1 MRWLPATA
9 LFSLPFALASTP
21 FFACSSDDSNVG
33 GGSYLDGS
41 QPPPTKVEAG
51 SACGQDNDCEPGL
64 VCLYPASSTST
75 CNEFKVCVV
84 QPFPCTQ
91 PQLMC
96 SCLAE
101 PIQVCGGYAQNQVDP
116 TGPCDGGVVIIP
128 EAGTD
133 AGTDG
138 AIDAT
143 PGADAS
149 DASDAAIGVD
159 ATDAASE

>member
-21 FFACSSDDSNVG
+21 FFACSSDDSSVAT
-33 GGSYLDGS
+33 GSLVDAG
-41 QPPPTKVEAG
+41 QPPATKVEAG

-75 CNEFKVCVV
+75 CNEYKVCVV

-91 PQLMC
+91 PQVMC
-96 SCLAE
+96 SCLDE

-116 TGPCDGGVVIIP
+116 TGGCEGGVVIVP
-128 EAGTD
+128 DAGTE

-138 AIDAT
+138 AT
-143 PGADAS
+143 
-149 DASDAAIGVD
+149 DAAPASVASEAAIAVD
-159 ATDAASE
+159 AADAASE